1 MPGGGKVGRRI
12 IKPIVIEHFQKAPG
26 IPQYVND
33 LAKAL
38 SSSEEKIQECIAGII
53 RTNSLPGL
61 TCEIRGRSWMY
72 RPQATEAADPN
83 PRKQLPARMFEE
95 IGETRDGSVI
105 IQDDAGKIYRAQEL

>member
-1 MPGGGKVGRRI
+1 MPNGGKIGRRI
-12 IKPIVIEHFQKAPG
+12 IKPTVVEHFQKAPG
-26 IPQYVND
+26 VPQYVND
-33 LAKAL
+33 LSKAFAV
-38 SSSEEKIQECIAGII
+38 SEHQIQECVAGII
-53 RTNSLPGL
+53 RNNSLPGL

-83 PRKQLPARMFEE
+83 PRKPSARMFEE